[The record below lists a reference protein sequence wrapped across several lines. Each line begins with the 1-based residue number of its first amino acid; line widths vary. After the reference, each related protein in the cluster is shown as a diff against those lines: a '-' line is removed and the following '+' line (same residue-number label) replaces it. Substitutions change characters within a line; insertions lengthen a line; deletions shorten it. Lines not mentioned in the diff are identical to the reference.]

1 MGCCASTARSSDPE
15 SPYVSPNI
23 QADSSSRAITSAPA
37 PHAEVSTRRTS
48 TLPAASLSSQPQTIG
63 LAEQFNQPLRPHVW
77 TSKRQWTRAEL
88 DLERE
93 EFFDTRVTG
102 HPEIWGTL
110 KMVVELLGEGE
121 VETAQGVLDA
131 AGVTVPTGDL
141 TNGAYDET
149 GNFYH
154 MPEHVI
160 ADPENMLE
168 EIVRDGLDK
177 DEEANMDDEELERR
191 REEKGKSVLK
201 SGDLI
206 KVKAR
211 LSDRGGP
218 DIIIMFSK
226 EANVRV
232 LIRKVQEKAGMIEK
246 GRVKIA
252 YLGKILKE
260 GETLLAQGWRE
271 GHVVN
276 ALVFQ

>member
-1 MGCCASTARSSDPE
+1 
-15 SPYVSPNI
+15 
-23 QADSSSRAITSAPA
+23 
-37 PHAEVSTRRTS
+37 
-48 TLPAASLSSQPQTIG
+48 
-63 LAEQFNQPLRPHVW
+63 
-77 TSKRQWTRAEL
+77 
-88 DLERE
+88 
-93 EFFDTRVTG
+93 
-102 HPEIWGTL
+102 
-110 KMVVELLGEGE
+110 MVVELLGQGE

-154 MPEHVI
+154 MPEQVI
-160 ADPENMLE
+160 ADPENMME
-168 EIVRDGLDK
+168 DQVTDGLDK
-177 DEEANMDDEELERR
+177 DEEANLDDEELERR

-211 LSDRGGP
+211 LSDRGGQ
-218 DIIIMFSK
+218 DIIMMFSK

-232 LIRKVQEKAGMIEK
+232 LIRKIQEKAGIMEK
-246 GRVKIA
+246 GKVKIA